1 MNKEQ
6 IIDQLK
12 EIQEKL
18 YKKHKE
24 VDKMTGMELQYDNRF
39 LYSDMDIGMILLI
52 EEFKK

>member
-24 VDKMTGMELQYDNRF
+24 VDKMTGMELQY
-39 LYSDMDIGMILLI
+39 MDIGMILLI